1 MSCVEDT
8 QTDGRHLEPRGHQ
21 EERTQQVSWVD
32 PSCSAPTQQ
41 ESQSRANSL
50 SVVECLCKEREVVDE
65 ETGQLTGVRV
75 EKTQW
80 VSRSGGRTMATTIC
94 RLSTYLAWVPPCP
107 APAQIPP
114 YPASGWRS
122 CGSPA
127 SAWTSDQDMSVSSL
141 ETNNSSLP

>member
-1 MSCVEDT
+1 MSSIEAPM
-8 QTDGRHLEPRGHQ
+8 TDQSLLGHK
-21 EERTQQVSWVD
+21 ETRTQQVSWVD
-32 PSCSAPTQQ
+32 PSRGVRTQGDC
-41 ESQSRANSL
+41 RPIANNS
-50 SVVECLCKEREVVDE
+50 SVVQCLCKEREVVDE
-65 ETGQLTGVRV
+65 ETGQLTGLRV

-107 APAQIPP
+107 SPAQVPSH
-114 YPASGWRS
+114 PASAWRS

-127 SAWTSDQDMSVSSL
+127 SAWTLEQDMSSVSSL